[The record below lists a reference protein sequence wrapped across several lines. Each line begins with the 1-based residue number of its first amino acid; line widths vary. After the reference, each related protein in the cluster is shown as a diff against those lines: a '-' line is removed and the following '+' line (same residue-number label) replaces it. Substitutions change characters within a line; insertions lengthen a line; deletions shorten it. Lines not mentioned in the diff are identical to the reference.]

1 MKHKNTDSDAPH
13 NWRELVIFSLVFSL
27 TSIAVASIAL
37 EIPFTEV
44 SREVAYNK
52 TMTLA
57 GIIVGVFG
65 VAATVYF
72 VVMGIDI
79 HRYKREID
87 DIVRNQKNTNAKID
101 ENKFDIIDSLSM
113 MEGLFDDKRKKESI
127 RLAMGRIICKSKIY
141 TEKFPL
147 ETGISYLGQYSSSQ
161 KDIDILQ
168 VIEKESDDEK
178 IRNQAKSARKEI
190 EKRRENT
197 HGQEDI
203 DILQVIEKES
213 DDEKNRNQA
222 KKAREEIGKR
232 SKRRR

>member
-1 MKHKNTDSDAPH
+1 M
-13 NWRELVIFSLVFSL
+13 
-27 TSIAVASIAL
+27 
-37 EIPFTEV
+37 
-44 SREVAYNK
+44 AYNK

-190 EKRRENT
+190 EKRRENS